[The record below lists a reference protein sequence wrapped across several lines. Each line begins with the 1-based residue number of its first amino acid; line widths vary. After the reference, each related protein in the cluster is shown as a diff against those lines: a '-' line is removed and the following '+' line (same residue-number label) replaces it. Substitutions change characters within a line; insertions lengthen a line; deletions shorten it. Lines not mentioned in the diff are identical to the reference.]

1 MIPVLKGLH
10 LTIDSWQPPNWD
22 EDGWRQT
29 SGHFEPKTNDGVVK
43 AVAALVLVHAVP
55 WLVGQDLRALGE
67 LTDSAVAP
75 RVQVFPTAMGWSR
88 RWLLLCLS
96 TLCLGLDKIC
106 VPWVSSQILPWLP
119 AFKYPQPPWRP
130 LGSSLVMHL
139 AWALGSPFGSSGAQM
154 LMYLLGSG
162 MGRHLAT
169 PPNGMSSIIKSL
181 QWNTV

>member
-10 LTIDSWQPPNWD
+10 LTINSWQPNRD
-22 EDGWRQT
+22 EDRWRQT
-29 SGHFEPKTNDGVVK
+29 SGHFEPKTDNGVVE
-43 AVAALVLVHAVP
+43 AVAAPMLVHAVP
-55 WLVGQDLRALGE
+55 WLGQDLHALGE
-67 LTDSAVAP
+67 PTDSAVPP
-75 RVQVFPTAMGWSR
+75 RIQIFPTAMGWSR

-106 VPWVSSQILPWLP
+106 VPWVSSQIPPWLP

-130 LGSSLVMHL
+130 LGSSLVMRL

-154 LMYLLGSG
+154 STCLLGSG